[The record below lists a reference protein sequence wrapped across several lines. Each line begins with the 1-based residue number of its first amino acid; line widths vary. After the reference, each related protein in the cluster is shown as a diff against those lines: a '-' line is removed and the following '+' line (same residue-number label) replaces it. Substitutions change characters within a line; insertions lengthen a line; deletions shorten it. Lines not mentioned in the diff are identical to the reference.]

1 MLRFHLSRSFRITQ
15 RPFCGAFFKRFNST
29 APPQTFQQL
38 HPSLVKRAEVLTQ
51 ELKDLE
57 SSLADSGHFD
67 VNQQKKYSRL
77 SAIVDVFREYKENLT
92 LYEELLP
99 ILKDESLKEDAE
111 EEIKVTIPKLMDLSD
126 KLKSRLL
133 PPHEFAEKPC
143 LLELRPGVGG
153 TEAMIFTLELFN
165 MYINYANHH
174 RWPYTI
180 VAKTNN
186 GSGNGILEGIISID
200 EPGAYDKLRFESGV
214 HRVQRIPETETK
226 GRLQTST
233 AGVVVLPQ
241 MAEKNQSEDAD
252 ERMFAPGEVR
262 IDIMRASG
270 KGGQHVNTTDSA
282 VRLTHI
288 PTGIT
293 VSMQDERS
301 QHKNKTK
308 AFNILRARLAEK
320 ERQEREAQERSMRT
334 DQVSTTDRSDKIRT
348 YNFPQNRIT
357 DHRCSYSL
365 HDVEAVMKGEK
376 LDLLID
382 ELEKHEGQVKSK
394 ELENSTSS

>member
-1 MLRFHLSRSFRITQ
+1 
-15 RPFCGAFFKRFNST
+15 
-29 APPQTFQQL
+29 
-38 HPSLVKRAEVLTQ
+38 
-51 ELKDLE
+51 
-57 SSLADSGHFD
+57 
-67 VNQQKKYSRL
+67 
-77 SAIVDVFREYKENLT
+77 
-92 LYEELLP
+92 
-99 ILKDESLKEDAE
+99 
-111 EEIKVTIPKLMDLSD
+111 
-126 KLKSRLL
+126 
-133 PPHEFAEKPC
+133 
-143 LLELRPGVGG
+143 
-153 TEAMIFTLELFN
+153 
-165 MYINYANHH
+165 
-174 RWPYTI
+174 
-180 VAKTNN
+180 
-186 GSGNGILEGIISID
+186 
-200 EPGAYDKLRFESGV
+200 
-214 HRVQRIPETETK
+214 
-226 GRLQTST
+226 
-233 AGVVVLPQ
+233 
-241 MAEKNQSEDAD
+241 
-252 ERMFAPGEVR
+252 MFAPGEVR

>member
-1 MLRFHLSRSFRITQ
+1 MLRLTFKKSSRVSQGYLS
-15 RPFCGAFFKRFNST
+15 GAFFKRFNST
-29 APPQTFQQL
+29 APPTFQQL

-51 ELKDLE
+51 ELKSLE
-57 SSLADSGHFD
+57 ASIADGGHFD

-77 SAIVDVFREYKENLT
+77 SSVVDVFGEYKENLT
-92 LYEELLP
+92 LYEELQP
-99 ILKDESLKEDAE
+99 ILKDPSLKEEAE
-111 EEIKVTIPKLMDLSD
+111 EEIKETVPKLIELSD

-143 LLELRPGVGG
+143 MLELRPGVGG

-174 RWPYTI
+174 RWPYTVI
-180 VAKTNN
+180 AKTMN
-186 GSGNGILEGIISID
+186 GSNNGILEGIVSID

-241 MAEKNQSEDAD
+241 MSEKNQSEDAD

-308 AFNILRARLAEK
+308 AFNVLRARLAEK
-320 ERQEREAQERSMRT
+320 ERQEKEIKERSMRT

-365 HDVEAVMKGEK
+365 HDVDAVMKGEK
-376 LDLLID
+376 LDLLI
-382 ELEKHEGQVKSK
+382 EALVKHEGQVKSK
-394 ELENSTSS
+394 ELEHSTQE

>member
-1 MLRFHLSRSFRITQ
+1 MFGIRISRTAIPSRSNFI
-15 RPFCGAFFKRFNST
+15 RPLFQRFNST
-29 APPQTFQQL
+29 TSTTFQPL
-38 HPSLVKRAEVLTQ
+38 HPALIKRAQQLTQ

-57 SSLADSGHFD
+57 ASLADGGHFD
-67 VNQQKKYSRL
+67 INQQKKYSRL
-77 SAIVDVFREYKENLT
+77 SMVVDIYRDYSENVT
-92 LYEELLP
+92 LYEELQL
-99 ILKDESLKEDAE
+99 LLEDESLKDEAE
-111 EEIKVTIPKLMDLSD
+111 QEIETTLPKLVELAD
-126 KLKSRLL
+126 KLKSKLL
-133 PPHEFAEKPC
+133 PPHEFAEKAC

-153 TEAMIFTLELFN
+153 IEAMIFTSELFQ
-165 MYINYANHH
+165 MYINYANHK
-174 RWPYTI
+174 RWQYS
-180 VAKTNN
+180 VVSKSMN
-186 GSGNGILEGIISID
+186 GSGNGILEGILSID
-200 EPGAYDKLRFESGV
+200 EPGSYDKLRFESGV

-241 MAEKNQSEDAD
+241 MSDNNQSEDAD
-252 ERMFAPGEVR
+252 ERVFAQGEVR
-262 IDIMRASG
+262 IDVMRSSG
-270 KGGQHVNTTDSA
+270 KGGQHVNTTESA

-301 QHKNKTK
+301 QQKNKSR
-308 AFNILRARLAEK
+308 AFAVLRSRIAEK
-320 ERQEREAQERSMRT
+320 ERVEREAAQRSLRS

-365 HDVEAVMKGEK
+365 HDAPGVMRGEK

-382 ELEKHEGQVKSK
+382 ALEKHEGQVRSK
-394 ELENSTSS
+394 ELENMES